1 MGRDSYKAEILS
13 LHHHAQH
20 SRPLLVPTQMTGRWM
35 LPGFYLYLCTVIV
48 TGIAQTKN
56 TGLKELR

>member
-1 MGRDSYKAEILS
+1 MRQRSRPYVTILS
-13 LHHHAQH
+13 TTW
-20 SRPLLVPTQMTGRWM
+20 PLLVPTQMTGRWM

-56 TGLKELR
+56 PGLRELR